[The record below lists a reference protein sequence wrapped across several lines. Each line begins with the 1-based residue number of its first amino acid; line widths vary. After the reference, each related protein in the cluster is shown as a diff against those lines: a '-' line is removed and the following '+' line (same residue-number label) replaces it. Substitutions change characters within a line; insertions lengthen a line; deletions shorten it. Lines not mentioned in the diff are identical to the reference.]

1 MRNLAAPEDMSRRG
15 AIVPLLVVL
24 GVGLLILA
32 WMLTPPGDILE
43 RFELRTIDARF
54 LIRGDRAASGEIV
67 IVAVDDDSLARVGP
81 WPWPRERY
89 ARIIEVLREAGARII
104 AFDILFAEP
113 GPGGA
118 QSDQPLVRACR
129 DFGGTVHA
137 AALLSAGEDRTDAG
151 SGTGGL
157 ARFALPG
164 SNIRQG
170 TGLNAFSHLFSA
182 NGAVGPLPEIAQVAR
197 GVGFVDV
204 VASLDGVYRE
214 SPPVVRA
221 GGNLYPSLWLSVA
234 ARALG
239 VPSEEIQVRTGSHVQ
254 LGAERRIPIGREGT
268 MLINFTGPGSL
279 FPHVSAGDL
288 LSESA
293 AIDAGAFRDKIV
305 FIAVTALGLHDV
317 RPTPFE
323 PIAKGIEVQANA
335 LDTVLTGQFIRR
347 WRPEATLL
355 AVLVWTLLI
364 GALVATTRARVYVPV
379 AMVCLILH
387 NGLAVWAFN
396 RFGVIAPMFT
406 PSLAMV
412 LSLLAAVS
420 VRVMTQERKES
431 ALMNTLAQFVPPEV
445 ASLLTQDDADAAF
458 VGETR
463 TVTVLFADLRGFTAA
478 SRRLGAERTV
488 VLLNRYFELMHE
500 VIFSFGGTLDKF
512 MGDEIMAFFNAP
524 VEQVDHP
531 HLAVACALTMQQ
543 RISRRRDEW
552 AYLGMPELAAGIGID
567 TGESIVGCVGSGSR
581 MQYTVIGENVNLAS
595 RLQALCK
602 DLGASIIISE
612 ATYSLVRGMV
622 ECRDLGLQK
631 IRGIDEPHRVYEVLG
646 MLETPQATDSGS
658 GQNEAQSP

>member
-1 MRNLAAPEDMSRRG
+1 MRRDTAPENQSG
-15 AIVPLLVVL
+15 HQAIAPLLTVL
-24 GVGLLILA
+24 GVGLLIVA
-32 WMLTPPGDILE
+32 WTLTPPGDILE

-54 LIRGDRAASGEIV
+54 LNRGARTSSDQIV
-67 IVAVDDDSLARVGP
+67 IVAVDDNSLTRVGP

-89 ARIIEVLREAGARII
+89 ARLIEVLREAGARVI
-104 AFDILFAEP
+104 AFDILLAEP

-118 QSDQPLVRACR
+118 RSDQALVRACR
-129 DFGGTVHA
+129 DYGSTVHA
-137 AALLSAGEDRTDAG
+137 AALLSGAENRPDGASATD
-151 SGTGGL
+151 GL
-157 ARFALPG
+157 ARFALPRT
-164 SNIRQG
+164 NISRG
-170 TGLNAFSHLFSA
+170 VGLNAFSHLYSA
-182 NGAVGPLPEIAQVAR
+182 TGAIGPLPEIARVAR

-204 VASLDGVYRE
+204 IASLDGIYRE
-214 SPPVVRA
+214 SPPVVQA
-221 GGNLYPSLWLSVA
+221 GGGLYQSLWLSVA

-239 VPSEEIQVRTGSHVQ
+239 VPSEEIQVRMGSHVQ
-254 LGAERRIPIGREGT
+254 LGAQRRIPIGREGT
-268 MLINFTGPGSL
+268 MLINFAGPGQP

-288 LSESA
+288 LAGSA
-293 AIDAGAFRDKIV
+293 EVQPDTFRDKIV
-305 FIAVTALGLHDV
+305 FIAVTAIGLHDV

-323 PIAKGIEVQANA
+323 PVAKGVEVQANA

-364 GALVATTRARVYVPV
+364 GALVTTTRARVHVPV
-379 AMVCLILH
+379 AAACLVLH
-387 NGLAVWAFN
+387 NALAVWAFN
-396 RFGVIAPMFT
+396 RFGVIAPMFV

-412 LSLLAAVS
+412 LSLLAAIS
-420 VRVMTQERKES
+420 VRVITQERKES

-445 ASLLTQDDADAAF
+445 AALLTQDDADAAF

-531 HLAVACALTMQQ
+531 RLAVACALTMQQ
-543 RISRRRDEW
+543 RIARRRDEW
-552 AYLGMPELAAGIGID
+552 AFLGMPELAAGIGID

-612 ATYSLVRGMV
+612 ATYDLVRDMV
-622 ECRDLGLQK
+622 ECRDLGLQE

-646 MLETPQATDSGS
+646 MLETPQANDIGS
-658 GQNEAQSP
+658 AHDEAQPQ